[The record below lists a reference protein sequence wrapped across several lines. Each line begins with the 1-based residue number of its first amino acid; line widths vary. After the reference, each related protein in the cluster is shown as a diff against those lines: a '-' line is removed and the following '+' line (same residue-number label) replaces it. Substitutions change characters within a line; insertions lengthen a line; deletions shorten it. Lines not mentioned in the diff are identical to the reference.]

1 MVSPVLLVEK
11 LSIGVFDFKLTQVG
25 AVRMMNTSDPETGQY
40 YCLWCIL
47 KGVHW
52 NPTLI
57 WPCHW

>member
-1 MVSPVLLVEK
+1 MFLKMGSPVLLVEK

-47 KGVHW
+47 KGVH
-52 NPTLI
+52 
-57 WPCHW
+57 